1 MNQSNQTWKL
11 LYAEGKEALERG
23 KYKLSVE
30 KLQEA
35 IALLPDNT
43 FADGEAK
50 ILLVTAYQAAGE
62 IKEATALCR
71 SLTAYPHP
79 VISSQAKR
87 ILYIIEAP
95 QLQRPKEWMS
105 EIPDLSDATEA
116 ESVSFSNKST
126 KSESM
131 TASEPNLA
139 DTIKEQPDNRFVWA
153 ALGLI
158 LLIILGFLLFNAAD
172 SF

>member
-1 MNQSNQTWKL
+1 MVSESNQTWKL

-23 KYKLSVE
+23 RYKLSID
-30 KLQEA
+30 KLQAA
-35 IALLPDNT
+35 ISQIPDNT

-62 IKEATALCR
+62 IKQAVNLCR

-79 VISSQAKR
+79 VISTQAKR

-95 QLQRPKEWMS
+95 QLQRPQDWMS
-105 EIPDLSDATEA
+105 EIPDLSDAEPA
-116 ESVSFSNKST
+116 ESVTFSSKTTSS
-126 KSESM
+126 KDLKALESD
-131 TASEPNLA
+131 SLEVVG
-139 DTIKEQPDNRFVWA
+139 QQDNQFVWA

-158 LLIILGFLLFNAAD
+158 FLIIAGLFWFNAAV
-172 SF
+172 